1 MKKVDILLARLN
13 IKQCV
18 KYENKNLR
26 MFVVLF
32 ASEINSWNWLEYF
45 LILENIFSYD
55 FITVYLLTYSYKR
68 YLDNY

>member
-55 FITVYLLTYSYKR
+55 FITVYLLTYT
-68 YLDNY
+68 NMI